1 MTKEQPNNW
10 EEQIS
15 EWFNFKPSSLGGE
28 LSMGRFEKQEV
39 INFIKEVI
47 SQEKEKCIKEEVFAF
62 MHHLQEKANTLPPN
76 LLLNE
81 VVNYAYDR
89 VSLLQNK

>member
-47 SQEKEKCIKEEVFAF
+47 SQEREKCELEVQDIKEKAWKYD
-62 MHHLQEKANTLPPN
+62 Q
-76 LLLNE
+76 LN
-81 VVNYAYDR
+81 
-89 VSLLQNK
+89 K